1 MKTLLALTAA
11 AAVALSFTSCTGM
24 NSSTP
29 SNLPM
34 DGGIGDGVN
43 PPGDSGL

>member
-1 MKTLLALTAA
+1 MKTLLTLAA
-11 AAVALSFTSCTGM
+11 ALVLAVGLTSCASM
-24 NSSTP
+24 NNDTP

-43 PPGDSGL
+43 PPGGGL